1 MVSVFQDK
9 DDVLFMDLRE
19 NVPHLVHQNFNDNAE
34 CLWLAPVLWQVI
46 LLQQYSISFNGD
58 KTAMNL

>member
-34 CLWLAPVLWQVI
+34 CL
-46 LLQQYSISFNGD
+46 
-58 KTAMNL
+58 